1 MNKLTKIGVSALC
14 GSLAAV
20 SAANAGDMSV
30 SGGANATWTKLS
42 QGETGN
48 PLGMAS
54 NLTFKGSGEL
64 DNGNSFTLSIAHTDQ
79 NAYTASQIAYTTS
92 MGTFTLDQ
100 GGGTGLDRIDD
111 MMPTA
116 WEEVDGTGVTAGLQ
130 TVSGAGG
137 STDIEWTVSSD
148 MLPDGLTAHIAW
160 SPKPDGSK
168 NNDKSVSGAANASM
182 DGSGYDIVL
191 IHTGIMDGLKA
202 FAGYS
207 NIAHNASAGANGF
220 TGDNTQYAMG
230 ATYAVGSVTLGYQ
243 YSRNNVQDAD
253 DQATR
258 FYENN
263 AFGISFNVNDDLSI
277 SYGNHRSDRAIQG
290 GSTVELDGDS
300 VQLAYS
306 MGGATVKIAETS
318 IDNAQYVTGTNN
330 EGTTV
335 MLSLAF

>member
-20 SAANAGDMSV
+20 SAANAGEMSV

-42 QGETGN
+42 YGSTGN

-54 NLTFKGSGEL
+54 NLTFTGSGEL
-64 DNGNSFTLSIAHTDQ
+64 DNGDSFVLSVAHTDQ
-79 NAYTASQIAYTTS
+79 NAYTASQIAYTSS
-92 MGTFTLDQ
+92 MGTFRLDQ

-116 WEEVDGTGVTAGLQ
+116 WEETDGTGVGAGLQ

-148 MLPDGLTAHIAW
+148 MLPEGLTAHLAW

-168 NNDKSVSGAANASM
+168 NNDKSVSGAGSDHL
-182 DGSGYDIVL
+182 DGSGYDVVL
-191 IHTGIMDGLKA
+191 IHTGLTDGLKV

-207 NIAHNASAGANGF
+207 NIGVTASAGANGY
-220 TGDNTQYAMG
+220 TGDRTQYAAG
-230 ATYAVGSVTLGYQ
+230 ATYAVGGVTVGYQ
-243 YSRNNVQDAD
+243 YSRDNLQSAGNA
-253 DQATR
+253 ATR
-258 FYENN
+258 YYENN
-263 AFGISFNVNDDLSI
+263 AFGISFNVNDDLSL
-277 SYGNHRSDRAIQG
+277 SYGLHKSDRARNG
-290 GSTVELDGDS
+290 ATSVEAEGDS
-300 VQLAYS
+300 IQAAYS
-306 MGGATVKIAETS
+306 MGGATLKIAETS
-318 IDNAQYVTGTNN
+318 WDNATYSSGTNR

-335 MLSLAF
+335 ALSLAF